1 MSSALPT
8 LSALLRDPPPEFVFE
23 ISEDAISFART
34 RNAATVVTQDLP
46 PGVLSASPLRDNV
59 LLPELFASEIA
70 RLVPPAAGRK
80 RRTAALILPDYS
92 ARLSVLDFDS
102 FLEKAEDQEAL
113 IRFRIR
119 RSVPFDIDSAALSY
133 WRQNS
138 PGGKSHEVVVAVTPA
153 EIVARYEAPFRALGI
168 QPGFISVSQ
177 IAACELIPLDGISV
191 LAKINGCVLSVL
203 VSHLGVLKLVRSLEL
218 TERSL
223 PEIAADLYP
232 TFVYI
237 EDNLQAAATRLL
249 LCGFGDLEPTA
260 TRQFQSE
267 MSLPVEPVRSRLG
280 AVNGNNAG
288 LLGYLQSINSSTVV
302 AAA

>member
-1 MSSALPT
+1 MASALPT
-8 LSALLRDPPPEFVFE
+8 LTALLRDPPPEFVFE
-23 ISEDAISFART
+23 ISEDALSLART
-34 RNAATVVTQDLP
+34 RNAATVVTQELP
-46 PGVLSASPLRDNV
+46 PGVVSASPLRDNV

-102 FLEKAEDQEAL
+102 FPEKAEDQEAL
-113 IRFRIR
+113 IRFRVR

-168 QPGFISVSQ
+168 QPGFITASQ
-177 IAACELIPLDGISV
+177 VAACELIPLDGISV
-191 LAKINGCVLSVL
+191 LAKINGRVLTVL

-218 TERSL
+218 TERSIA
-223 PEIAADLYP
+223 EIAADLYP

-249 LCGFGDLEPTA
+249 LCGFGDLEPAA
-260 TRQFQSE
+260 TQQFQAE
-267 MSLPVEPVRSRLG
+267 MAVPVEPLRSRLG

-288 LLGYLQSINSSTVV
+288 LLGYLQSLSPAAAV
-302 AAA
+302 AA